1 MYYTYMLRCADNS
14 IYTGMTTNIEKRM
27 KEHFDKTKNCAKYT
41 RTHTAQKLEA
51 VWQSES
57 RTLACRLEF
66 HIKKLSKKAKET
78 LIKTH
83 SLSVLSEK
91 IETDKYSCVDIEK
104 HIRELCDYP

>member
-14 IYTGMTTNIEKRM
+14 LYTGITNNIEKRM

-57 RTLACRLEF
+57 RALACRLEF
-66 HIKKLSKKAKET
+66 YIKQLPKNTKEI
-78 LIKTH
+78 LIKNNNL
-83 SLSVLSEK
+83 SLLSEK
-91 IETDKYSCVDIEK
+91 VEINSYTRVDV
-104 HIRELCDYP
+104 